1 MYIQYF
7 HCIHPLTLFLHLLPA
22 PTSTNIPSPTP
33 PPNLFCPPVLWF
45 CKRRKK
51 NDIFVC
57 LR

>member
-33 PPNLFCPPVLWF
+33 PPNLFCPPVL
-45 CKRRKK
+45 
-51 NDIFVC
+51 
-57 LR
+57 